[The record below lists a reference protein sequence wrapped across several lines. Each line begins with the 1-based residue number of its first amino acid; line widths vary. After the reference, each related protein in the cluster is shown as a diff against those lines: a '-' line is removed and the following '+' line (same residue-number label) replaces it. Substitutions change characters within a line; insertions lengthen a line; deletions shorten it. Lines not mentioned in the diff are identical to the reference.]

1 MRITLIVLAGTAALL
16 CALPPAANAQN
27 PSQLLQGL
35 LPGNQGGDQQVRE
48 AFERGYRQGREDQA
62 REDRAR
68 FDRDRRPPPPPPP
81 PRGPYPDQDPNQ
93 RYQGS
98 APYNR

>member
-1 MRITLIVLAGTAALL
+1 MRITLTVLAGTAALI
-16 CALPPAANAQN
+16 CALPSAANAQN

-35 LPGNQGGDQQVRE
+35 LPGNQNGDQQVRE
-48 AFERGYRQGREDQA
+48 AFERGYRQGREDQG

-68 FDRDRRPPPPPPP
+68 YDRDRRQPPPPP
-81 PRGPYPDQDPNQ
+81 GQYPDQNPNQ

-98 APYNR
+98 TPYNR